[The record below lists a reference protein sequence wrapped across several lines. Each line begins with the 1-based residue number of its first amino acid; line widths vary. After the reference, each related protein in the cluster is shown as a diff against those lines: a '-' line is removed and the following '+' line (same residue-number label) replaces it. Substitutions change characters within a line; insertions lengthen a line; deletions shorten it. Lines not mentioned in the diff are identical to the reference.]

1 MNRNVPAVTAPQRL
15 LLLLLAGGSLGNGAL
30 MMLAPSPWYACIGS
44 PQRAAL
50 FNAHFV
56 ADAGA
61 AYLSVG
67 AALLWAALRPV
78 HAWPL
83 VVIALLFSSLHGAY
97 HLYEYAGF
105 GNPTRSAL
113 IEAFGI
119 WAPVLLLGY
128 VAVRLR
134 PRRVSSPTTD

>member
-1 MNRNVPAVTAPQRL
+1 MSERAAVPHAIERGL
-15 LLLLLAGGSLGNGAL
+15 LLVIAGLSLGNGAL
-30 MMLAPSPWYACIGS
+30 MMLAPQPWYLCIAN

-67 AALLWAALRPV
+67 AALLWAALRPA

-83 VVIALLFSSLHGAY
+83 IVIALLFSALHGGY

-105 GNPTRSAL
+105 GNPTRYL
-113 IEAFGI
+113 VIEAFGI
-119 WAPVLLLGY
+119 WVPVLALAFIAL
-128 VAVRLR
+128 RLR
-134 PRRVSSPTTD
+134 PRG